1 MKKSILFIILV
12 LLFLLLES
20 CSTTPI
26 CVTSSVTP
34 IQNKLITEN
43 LGKTSGT
50 DSALSVLGIYM
61 IGRPDIDIALERAK
75 LSKNADTLI
84 NVRCYETYGY
94 YLLFSISTVRVEGD
108 AVKLTEDLKDTK
120 QDSKGKT
127 R

>member
-1 MKKSILFIILV
+1 MKKSIMVITSILSF
-12 LLFLLLES
+12 LLFAS

-50 DSALSVLGIYM
+50 DSALSILGIYM
-61 IGRPDIDIALERAK
+61 IGRPDIDTALERAK

-94 YLLFSISTVRVEGD
+94 YLLFSISTVRIEGD
-108 AVKLTEDLKDTK
+108 AVKLADDLKDTK
-120 QDSKGKT
+120 QDPKGKT